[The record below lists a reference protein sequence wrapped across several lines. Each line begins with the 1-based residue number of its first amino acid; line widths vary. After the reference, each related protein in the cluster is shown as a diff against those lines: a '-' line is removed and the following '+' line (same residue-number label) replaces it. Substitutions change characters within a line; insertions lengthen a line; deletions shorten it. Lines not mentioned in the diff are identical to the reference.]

1 MKNYRYINKNPL
13 SCKDYKSLETHKK
26 LFPVYR
32 KTYKNS
38 RSSSSKHII
47 NSYLEK
53 IDENKSNYISIFT
66 PEIRPALQS
75 EHNGVNMNET
85 YLD

>member
-13 SCKDYKSLETHKK
+13 SCKDYKSLKTHKK

-53 IDENKSNYISIFT
+53 IDENKLYQYIHTRNKTSIAVRT
-66 PEIRPALQS
+66 
-75 EHNGVNMNET
+75 
-85 YLD
+85 

>member
-13 SCKDYKSLETHKK
+13 SCKDYKSLKTHKK

-38 RSSSSKHII
+38 RSSSSK
-47 NSYLEK
+47 L
-53 IDENKSNYISIFT
+53 DENKSNYISIFT
-66 PEIRPALQS
+66 PEIRSALQS